1 MRTLL
6 LCLLLTG
13 LVWAQD
19 LSRPEGRWEVAHTD
33 GKIFHIDVQIDHSC
47 TSDYGG
53 GEVGSW
59 RYEPGVGLTLDWTD
73 GWRDRIFTTPEGEL
87 VKWGWKPG
95 ADRNGEPSNRT
106 RARKLR

>member
-1 MRTLL
+1 MRAFCLILL
-6 LCLLLTG
+6 LSA

-33 GKIFHIDVQIDHSC
+33 GKPFHIDIMVDRTC

-53 GEVGSW
+53 GETGTW

-73 GWRDRIFTTPEGEL
+73 GWRDRIFFDADGKL
-87 VKWGWKPG
+87 VKWGWEPG
-95 ADRNGEPSNRT
+95 ADRNGKPSNIT
-106 RARKLR
+106 AARKI